1 MAWYNPFEKKPV
13 EVEEKLNPAQQF
25 YGNDIQTSR
34 EPTFS
39 YERAYEELEVV
50 NRAVNMTLYLMVTSL
65 STMMEHISITYQQ
78 TR

>member
-39 YERAYEELEVV
+39 YERAYEELEV
-50 NRAVNMTLYLMVTSL
+50 RKSCSKHYC
-65 STMMEHISITYQQ
+65 
-78 TR
+78 R